1 MYDLGTSPIQ
11 SVLMQLMQRVLERLD
26 KLQTGSQASL
36 GEGEQTG
43 QATSFDNL
51 IAQASARYGVDASLI
66 KAVVKAESNFDPSA
80 VSGAGAL
87 GLMQLM
93 PGTAAGLGVTDP
105 LDPEQNLD
113 GGTRYLSQMLD
124 RYDGNVQLAL
134 AAYNAGPGNVD
145 KYGGIPPFAETQRYV
160 PKIMNYYQQIV
171 RGSVGASASDWS
183 A

>member
-1 MYDLGTSPIQ
+1 MKSRRFWYSAD
-11 SVLMQLMQRVLERLD
+11 MARV
-26 KLQTGSQASL
+26 
-36 GEGEQTG
+36 
-43 QATSFDNL
+43 TSFGPVRAATAACIVKL
-51 IAQASARYGVDASLI
+51 AAEETVWLFICVASFMIGVGPASQPSRQPVM
-66 KAVVKAESNFDPSA
+66 AWDFDRPLM
-80 VSGAGAL
+80 VSVRSP
-87 GLMQLM
+87 M
-93 PGTAAGLGVTDP
+93 PGTAAGLGVTNP